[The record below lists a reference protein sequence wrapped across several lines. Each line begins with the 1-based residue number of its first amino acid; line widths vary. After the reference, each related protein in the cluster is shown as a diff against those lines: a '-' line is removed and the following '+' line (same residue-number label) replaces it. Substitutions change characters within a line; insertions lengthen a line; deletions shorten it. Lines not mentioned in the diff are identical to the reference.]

1 MNYKSISALILVTI
15 ILTSFYTPIVL
26 ASTVYGPANFERTT
40 NNKNVYFD
48 DFSLSNIDKNY
59 TLYIQNGDSE
69 TNQASSALI
78 SLNGEKVVKT
88 DRFNQ
93 KVQLITENVSLQSI
107 NELEIEMR
115 SKPGSGITLW
125 IEDESSWI
133 TIHFPFDDVT
143 TNEPIVVSG
152 TVDNLITSDITID
165 HNGQTS
171 VVSVVNKSF
180 STTLDLTEIN
190 CITISAVDLI
200 GRIRTTTL
208 LLDGDMLP
216 ESYEQLLGFDSQDPD
231 SDSTITQQNE
241 GGNGIPDGLETLG
254 NDLPSFVKSRIGA
267 DPFTDDTD
275 NDGLTDYFELMK
287 LGLMTDIRSCDSNN
301 DGIPDIEEDPD
312 NDGLTNIQEQ
322 AHGTDPLV
330 SDTDEDSLLDGFEV
344 IDLGTDPLS
353 KDTDDDNLD
362 DDSELRLGTDPLD
375 PDTDDDGILDGD
387 EIYISNQTDEELG
400 VTASITGKGDLAKDV
415 KIIEIDSEY
424 FNNIPA
430 LAGPVIDFSL
440 DESFE
445 TAQIS
450 IPYDYENIENPL
462 DLSIFYFNE
471 SLGTFVRIEST
482 VDPVSRTVTGTT
494 SHFST
499 FAIFSV
505 PNWNTLF
512 EADMNLGRGGTDVVY
527 VDVMFTMDSSGSM
540 SWNDRYG
547 YRKTA
552 AKSFVGALI
561 SGDRA
566 GVVDFDHYARVT
578 RPLTDNLNAV
588 NSSINSL
595 DSSGGTNIGA
605 GVGTANNHLISSG
618 DSGHAWMM
626 ILLTDGQGYYNNYYT
641 QQAVNN
647 NITIYAIG
655 LGSGVNSGLLTGIA
669 TATGGQYYSVS
680 TADQLPQVFRAI
692 SSEIEPTD
700 TDGDGIPDVTE
711 TDGFRDGLGHWY
723 YTDPDDPD
731 SDSDGLSDGE
741 EAGVLV
747 EVDGRTYF
755 NIISDPTLLDGD
767 HDGIDDP
774 DELILGTNPLNSDS
788 DNDGIIDSIDPYP
801 LTPVG
806 VEPEPGV
813 LEIGRDI
820 MLGAVFGET
829 GIIGGSMNWMVGDI
843 IASSPY
849 YLVGWLSFSLV
860 PVAGAVADARD
871 AVQAFINGDELGA
884 ALNAAGVFSGLGDA
898 VKVSGAVGTFVVK
911 YPGKISDVGKVLA
924 KYVLKYV
931 PSDLVKIKTLNKLSD
946 NVASTLIKD
955 DIDAD
960 DLLKIIENNGNLG
973 KTLGVVKM
981 SDGSVRWLEE
991 GLTVA
996 EAKALGRS
1004 PSGWKHIFEEHI
1016 EDYNDVDKN
1025 QFAKSLD
1032 RTGSD
1037 YRSEESIQN
1046 LIYDCIREGKIDKDT
1061 GNYYYKVTSEYAVK
1075 TVVGSNGYIVTA
1087 RPAKIKNVPIP
1098 L

>member
-1 MNYKSISALILVTI
+1 
-15 ILTSFYTPIVL
+15 
-26 ASTVYGPANFERTT
+26 
-40 NNKNVYFD
+40 
-48 DFSLSNIDKNY
+48 
-59 TLYIQNGDSE
+59 
-69 TNQASSALI
+69 
-78 SLNGEKVVKT
+78 
-88 DRFNQ
+88 
-93 KVQLITENVSLQSI
+93 
-107 NELEIEMR
+107 
-115 SKPGSGITLW
+115 
-125 IEDESSWI
+125 
-133 TIHFPFDDVT
+133 
-143 TNEPIVVSG
+143 
-152 TVDNLITSDITID
+152 
-165 HNGQTS
+165 
-171 VVSVVNKSF
+171 
-180 STTLDLTEIN
+180 
-190 CITISAVDLI
+190 
-200 GRIRTTTL
+200 
-208 LLDGDMLP
+208 
-216 ESYEQLLGFDSQDPD
+216 
-231 SDSTITQQNE
+231 
-241 GGNGIPDGLETLG
+241 
-254 NDLPSFVKSRIGA
+254 
-267 DPFTDDTD
+267 
-275 NDGLTDYFELMK
+275 
-287 LGLMTDIRSCDSNN
+287 
-301 DGIPDIEEDPD
+301 
-312 NDGLTNIQEQ
+312 
-322 AHGTDPLV
+322 
-330 SDTDEDSLLDGFEV
+330 
-344 IDLGTDPLS
+344 
-353 KDTDDDNLD
+353 
-362 DDSELRLGTDPLD
+362 
-375 PDTDDDGILDGD
+375 
-387 EIYISNQTDEELG
+387 
-400 VTASITGKGDLAKDV
+400 
-415 KIIEIDSEY
+415 EY

-430 LAGPVIDFSL
+430 LSGPVIDFSL

-450 IPYDYENIENPL
+450 IPYDYENIENPS

-471 SLGTFVRIEST
+471 SLGTFVRIESA
-482 VDPVSRTVTGTT
+482 VDPVSHTVTGTT

-505 PNWNTLF
+505 PNWNALF

-540 SWNDRYG
+540 RTNDRYG

-595 DSSGGTNIGA
+595 DSSGGTNIGT

-647 NITIYAIG
+647 NITIYTIG

-700 TDGDGIPDVTE
+700 TDGDGIPDITE

-723 YTDPDDPD
+723 YTDPNDPD
-731 SDSDGLSDGE
+731 TDGDGLSDGE

-747 EVDGRTYF
+747 EVNGRTYF
-755 NIISDPTLLDGD
+755 NIISDPILVDGD

-774 DELILGTNPLNSDS
+774 DELILETNPLNSDS
-788 DNDGIIDSIDPYP
+788 DYDDIIDGIDPYP

-829 GIIGGSMNWMVGDI
+829 GIIGGSMNWMVGDS
-843 IASSPY
+843 IASSSY

-931 PSDLVKIKTLNKLSD
+931 PSDLVKIKTLDKLSD
-946 NVASTLIKD
+946 NVASTLIKG
-955 DIDAD
+955 DIGAD
-960 DLLKIIENNGNLG
+960 ELLKVIENNGDLG
-973 KTLGVVKM
+973 KTLDLVK
-981 SDGSVRWLEE
+981 SGDEVRWLEE

-996 EAKALGRS
+996 EAKALGKK
-1004 PSGWKHIFEEHI
+1004 PAGWKHIFEKHI
-1016 EDYNDVDKN
+1016 KDYNDVDKN
-1025 QFAKSLD
+1025 QFADAFD
-1032 RTGSD
+1032 RTGSN

-1046 LIYDCIREGKIDKDT
+1046 IIYDCIREGTKDKE
-1061 GNYYYKVTSEYAVK
+1061 NYYYKVTSEHAVR
-1075 TVVGSNGYIVTA
+1075 TSVGSNGYIETSH
-1087 RPAKIKNVPIP
+1087 PMKIKKVPIP